1 MLNYAIEYKVPSDAW
16 LRLRPAPSRCDYYLK
31 ASVLHEFGGARS
43 FHLAAPDGETMDLTN
58 HYGST
63 WYEAGFG
70 GTYRV
75 DNSTYLYADAERSF
89 GSDWHK
95 K

>member
-1 MLNYAIEYKVPSDAW
+1 
-16 LRLRPAPSRCDYYLK
+16 
-31 ASVLHEFGGARS
+31 
-43 FHLAAPDGETMDLTN
+43 MDLTN

-75 DNSTYLYADAERSF
+75 NNSTYLYADAERSF
-89 GSDWHK
+89 GSDWQK
-95 K
+95 KWQANVGINWQF